1 MLLFDQYYSTLTL
14 TDQQWYGMAKQGST
28 ELQLL
33 HKFMFN
39 DQYQCFLWRNI
50 KKIHILNYVQKVHL
64 GIMIMTRNTN
74 GEMWHLDYNPGFH
87 SIAGQIE
94 HSNKL
99 DH

>member
-74 GEMWHLDYNPGFH
+74 GEMWHLKYNPGFH